1 MRLRSI
7 FQEALHQDACFVD
20 DARFINLLGPN
31 LIRYLSLPIE
41 FDEEVV
47 GKLLGLIASLS
58 LHVNVVKEDALKIIF
73 VIIVVVVI
81 VIVLFLFLVVIG
93 VVELIAII
101 IAVFS

>member
-1 MRLRSI
+1 M
-7 FQEALHQDACFVD
+7 
-20 DARFINLLGPN
+20 
-31 LIRYLSLPIE
+31 
-41 FDEEVV
+41 
-47 GKLLGLIASLS
+47 IASLS

-101 IAVFS
+101 IAVFG